1 MAKEKILVVDDEP
14 LIRWT
19 LNEALRSWGYETL
32 EAGTVAGAL
41 SSFEADRP
49 VAVLLDINLPDGSG
63 LDVLR
68 ELKARQPNAVVI
80 MITANVLVEDTIAAM
95 RGGAYD
101 FIGKPIN
108 LSELQVTIRN
118 GLEASKLRREVTR
131 MRREQKSEFNFEQ
144 IIGQSPA
151 MQEAAQKFRRPN

>member
-19 LNEALRSWGYETL
+19 LNEALRGWGYEPL

-41 SSFEADRP
+41 SEFDDERP
-49 VAVLLDINLPDGSG
+49 AAVLLDINLPDGSG
-63 LDVLR
+63 LDVLN
-68 ELKARQPNAVVI
+68 EIKSKQPHAVVI
-80 MITANVLVEDTIAAM
+80 MITANVLVEDTLAAL

-108 LSELQVTIRN
+108 LNELQVTIRN
-118 GLEASKLRREVTR
+118 GIEANKLRKEVSQLQHVVAAFAQGR
-131 MRREQKSEFNFEQ
+131 Q
-144 IIGQSPA
+144 I
-151 MQEAAQKFRRPN
+151 NLNH